1 MREAKISYVSKE
13 GRAHITFQGDRTA
26 LGVAMFELL
35 NHFSELTTIPFEDVL
50 VMMRELGEV
59 KKSPLLDHFKEFLKN
74 NKPEGCTGDCD
85 NCSVFENEQPQE
97 NRKKSPDP
105 AVEEFLKKIFG
116 GKA

>member
-50 VMMRELGEV
+50 VMMR
-59 KKSPLLDHFKEFLKN
+59 
-74 NKPEGCTGDCD
+74 
-85 NCSVFENEQPQE
+85 
-97 NRKKSPDP
+97 
-105 AVEEFLKKIFG
+105 
-116 GKA
+116 